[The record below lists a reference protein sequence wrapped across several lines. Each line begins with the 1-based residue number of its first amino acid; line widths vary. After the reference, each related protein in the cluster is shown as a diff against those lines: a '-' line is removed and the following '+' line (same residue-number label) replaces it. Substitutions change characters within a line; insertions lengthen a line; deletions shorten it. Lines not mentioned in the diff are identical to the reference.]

1 MKRVVITGIGS
12 INALG
17 NGVDAF
23 ASGLRAGRSAIGPL
37 TVLPDLGFK
46 STLAAE
52 IRELSLPVGLPPL
65 VVRRASRSSTFAL
78 AAAAEALD
86 SAGLDANRT
95 RAAAIVLG
103 TTTGGLSRGEEN
115 CRRLLTDVRAPVDLA
130 GWLETPV
137 AVPADVIAHA
147 FGCLGARTTLS
158 TACSSGAHAL
168 IVAADWI
175 RCGRATTVV
184 CGGVDSLCLLTYSGF
199 DSLKAIDPEL
209 CRPFDRTRAGLNLGE
224 GAAIFVFED
233 LESALARGARPLAE
247 FVSGGMSADAH
258 HPTQPRPDG
267 AGAIQAM
274 RAALAEGGVAPE
286 EIDYVNA
293 HGTGT
298 PHNDA
303 VETRAIKAVLGEHAR
318 KIPVSSTKSMIGHC
332 LGAAGAL
339 EALACVLAVRD
350 GFVPPTVNLREP
362 DPECDLDYVPGAARP
377 AWLRTILSNSYG
389 FGGNNAAVI
398 LRAPDNELRTDR

>member
-1 MKRVVITGIGS
+1 
-12 INALG
+12 
-17 NGVDAF
+17 
-23 ASGLRAGRSAIGPL
+23 
-37 TVLPDLGFK
+37 
-46 STLAAE
+46 
-52 IRELSLPVGLPPL
+52 
-65 VVRRASRSSTFAL
+65 
-78 AAAAEALD
+78 
-86 SAGLDANRT
+86 
-95 RAAAIVLG
+95 
-103 TTTGGLSRGEEN
+103 
-115 CRRLLTDVRAPVDLA
+115 
-130 GWLETPV
+130 
-137 AVPADVIAHA
+137 
-147 FGCLGARTTLS
+147 
-158 TACSSGAHAL
+158 
-168 IVAADWI
+168 
-175 RCGRATTVV
+175 
-184 CGGVDSLCLLTYSGF
+184 
-199 DSLKAIDPEL
+199 
-209 CRPFDRTRAGLNLGE
+209 
-224 GAAIFVFED
+224 
-233 LESALARGARPLAE
+233 
-247 FVSGGMSADAH
+247 MSADAH